1 MWCFVGTCVWERVVC
16 LLLLLGLFCSGFV
29 LKLLRLK
36 NVQGTQSQ
44 LQEHGVSTYQ
54 TVLKLKVQKTK

>member
-1 MWCFVGTCVWERVVC
+1 MWERVVC